1 MRWILSKIVFVIPSF
16 RPGSPPPP
24 VPELSHRPVSVQ
36 RRPAGCRPVRLLS
49 LATATREY
57 ARRLDAG
64 ILDTA
69 RPADLV
75 PLAEAMGPEIWGWQH
90 ARRLTGQAPW
100 RARPHVDER
109 RERLAVA
116 YAMTADIDTW
126 ERALA
131 RHDVLVERA
140 RRLRDPPPPAF
151 AVPPEVRAALDE
163 RRRAALE
170 RAGRRQ
176 RRTEAQ
182 GGGPE
187 PVPEEG
193 VRHVPLPSK
202 PV

>member
-1 MRWILSKIVFVIPSF
+1 MRWILSKIVLVIPPRRPSLPPLAVPKPF
-16 RPGSPPPP
+16 RPPSA
-24 VPELSHRPVSVQ
+24 RP
-36 RRPAGCRPVRLLS
+36 RPAGCRTVRALS

-64 ILDTA
+64 TFDTA
-69 RPADLV
+69 RPTDLV
-75 PLAEAMGPEIWGWQH
+75 PLAEAMGPAIWGWQR

-100 RARPHVDER
+100 RARPHADER
-109 RERLAVA
+109 RERLAAA
-116 YAMTADIDTW
+116 YAMIGDIDTW

-131 RHDVLVERA
+131 RHDVLIEQA
-140 RRLRDPPPPAF
+140 RRLRDPPPPAL
-151 AVPPEVRAALDE
+151 AVPPEVRATLDE

-170 RAGRRQ
+170 RAGRRG

-187 PVPEEG
+187 PVPEEAVG
-193 VRHVPLPSK
+193 HVPLPSK

>member
-1 MRWILSKIVFVIPSF
+1 MRRIFAKIVFVIPSL
-16 RPGSPPPP
+16 RRSPPPAP
-24 VPELSHRPVSVQ
+24 APEPPRLPALAQ
-36 RRPAGCRPVRLLS
+36 RRPAGCRPVRVLS

-64 ILDTA
+64 IFDTA
-69 RPADLV
+69 RPADLA

-131 RHDVLVERA
+131 LHDGLVERA
-140 RRLRDPPPPAF
+140 HRLRDPPPPAL

-163 RRRAALE
+163 RWRAALE

-193 VRHVPLPSK
+193 VRHIPLPSK